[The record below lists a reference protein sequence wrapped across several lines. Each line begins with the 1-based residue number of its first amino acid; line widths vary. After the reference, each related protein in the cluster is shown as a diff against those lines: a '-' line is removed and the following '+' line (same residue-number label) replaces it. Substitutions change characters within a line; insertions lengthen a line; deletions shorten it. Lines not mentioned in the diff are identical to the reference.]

1 MKADA
6 MLEKGDRDGV
16 ATWRRVVRAVEELL
30 RERPPAAAEVHYRT
44 ACFWA
49 TTRAGNR
56 ARLA

>member
-1 MKADA
+1 
-6 MLEKGDRDGV
+6 MLEKGDRDGA

-30 RERPPAAAEVHYRT
+30 RERPPAGAEVHYRT
-44 ACFWA
+44 DCFWT